1 MNNPT
6 GEFSGEE
13 LRKILDE
20 QIEKHTSGISLK
32 LLDLDPIDTFH
43 KWHNIVL
50 SIEEFIN
57 IPLFG
62 IDVIKDY
69 EKILSTPLD
78 ENFISNPNDIKE
90 IIEIIKASYGEDA
103 SSRFLRLMLMTAA
116 INLAFKSQG
125 IYSFGYGI
133 NLNTIGNAIIYYQ
146 SRRRYLVT
154 FLYIIP
160 RIGKGAKRIEE
171 IHLINELL
179 PTIEFSCVGITS
191 INYQKLLLELYND
204 FKVISD
210 GKKMIGNY
218 QYQPLE
224 KLFNEPERISL
235 MDQVLFRADQLK
247 KYDSKTLEKN
257 KIFSIL
263 ELQNSIKL
271 IESSYSF
278 YSIEESDFKVY
289 KSIIYKLLDNIN
301 DDYFMSISVIEF
313 NSIISFYSE
322 RTQKEIKQYLLNK
335 SDNYAVN
342 LNSYHPLIKVGS
354 YYNSN
359 LNLMMRFLYYY
370 KNVVL
375 YKIKRFQIHSGFVFE
390 DIIKEKLKG
399 KGFKITDITRINQK
413 EFDVVTIK
421 DNTIHNFQCKNNS
434 IDLALIESNPKR
446 FNRYNRYLVNYYY
459 KALEKE
465 KKRENLLTKKLN
477 ISNIEHYVISRFP
490 VITSENR
497 IVSFNELDSW
507 IDKNFA

>member
-1 MNNPT
+1 MNNPV

-13 LRKILDE
+13 LRELLNE
-20 QIEKHTSGISLK
+20 QVEKHSDSINKK
-32 LLDLDPIDTFH
+32 LRDLDPIDTFH
-43 KWHNIVL
+43 KWHNIIL

-62 IDVIKDY
+62 IDEKQKY
-69 EKILSTPLD
+69 KKILSMRLD
-78 ENFISNPNDIKE
+78 GSFISNPDGIKE
-90 IIEIIKASYGEDA
+90 INEMIKESYGENV
-103 SSRFLRLMLMTAA
+103 SSRFSKLMLMTAS
-116 INLAFKSQG
+116 INLAFKSKG
-125 IYSFGYGI
+125 IFTFGYGI
-133 NLNTIGNAIIYYQ
+133 NLDTIGNAITYYQ
-146 SRRRYLVT
+146 SRRRYFVT

-160 RIGKGAKRIEE
+160 VIGKGAKRIEE
-171 IHLINELL
+171 IQMINELL
-179 PTIEFSCVGITS
+179 PIIEFSCVGLTS
-191 INYQKLLLELYND
+191 INYQKILLELHSD

-210 GKKMIGNY
+210 GEKMTGNY

-235 MDQVLFRADQLK
+235 MDQVFYRSDQVK
-247 KYDSKTLEKN
+247 KFDTQTIEKN
-257 KIFSIL
+257 KIFSIP
-263 ELQNSIKL
+263 ELQNSIEL

-278 YSIEESDFKVY
+278 YKIEESDFKIF
-289 KSIIYKLLDNIN
+289 KTIIYKLMDNIT
-301 DDYFMSISVIEF
+301 DDYFMRISCIEF
-313 NSIISFYSE
+313 DNIISFYSE
-322 RTQKEIKQYLLNK
+322 KTQKEIKQYFLNK
-335 SDNYAVN
+335 SESYATN

-354 YYNSN
+354 NYISN
-359 LNLMMRFLYYY
+359 LNLLMRFLYYY

-390 DIIKEKLKG
+390 DIIKEELKK
-399 KGFKITDITRINQK
+399 KGFKITDITRINRK

-434 IDLALIESNPKR
+434 IDLTLIESNPKS

-465 KKRENLLTKKLN
+465 EKRENLLTKKLN

-507 IDKNFA
+507 VDINFA